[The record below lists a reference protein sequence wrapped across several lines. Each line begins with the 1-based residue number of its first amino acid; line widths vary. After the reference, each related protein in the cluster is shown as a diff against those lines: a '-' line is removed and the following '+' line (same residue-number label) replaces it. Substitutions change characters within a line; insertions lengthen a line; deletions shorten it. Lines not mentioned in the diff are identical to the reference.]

1 MLEPPH
7 TGMPPPDT
15 TSPTDYRAAFLQL
28 ALEYECLKFG
38 DFTLKSGRKSPY
50 FFNAGSFNDGTA
62 LEQVGAFYAQAATD
76 AGIQFDMLFG
86 PAYKGIPLATSAACA
101 FQRLYGQTV
110 PVGFDRKEVKD
121 HGDQGQTYGAPIE
134 GRVLL
139 VDDVVSSGI
148 TVRGSVD
155 LIQSLGATP
164 VGLLILM
171 DRGERGQG
179 QLSAVQ
185 ELEEYC
191 GIPVISVACASD
203 FHQFL
208 KDVPQYRQYQEQ
220 IEDYLREYGT

>member
-1 MLEPPH
+1 MTP
-7 TGMPPPDT
+7 
-15 TSPTDYRAAFLQL
+15 PTDYRDAFLRL
-28 ALEYECLKFG
+28 ALKYECLKFG

-50 FFNAGSFNDGTA
+50 FFNAGAFNDGAA
-62 LEQVGAFYAQAATD
+62 LEQVGTFYAQAAAETD
-76 AGIQFDMLFG
+76 IQFDMLFG
-86 PAYKGIPLATSAACA
+86 PAYKGIPLATVAACA
-101 FQRLYGQTV
+101 FQRLYGRTV

-121 HGDQGQTYGAPIE
+121 HGDQGHTFGAPIE

-139 VDDVVSSGI
+139 VDDVISSGI

-155 LIQSLGATP
+155 LIRSLGATP

-179 QLSAVQ
+179 QLSAAQ
-185 ELEEYC
+185 ELEEHS

-208 KDVPQYRQYQEQ
+208 KDVPQYQQHHEQ
-220 IEDYLREYGT
+220 VEDYLRQYGA

>member
-1 MLEPPH
+1 
-7 TGMPPPDT
+7 MPPPAT
-15 TSPTDYRAAFLQL
+15 TPPTDYRAAFLRL

-101 FQRLYGQTV
+101 FHRLYGQTV

-121 HGDQGQTYGAPIE
+121 HGDQGQTYGAPIK

-185 ELEEYC
+185 ELEEHC
-191 GIPVISVACASD
+191 KIPVISVACASD

-220 IEDYLREYGT
+220 IEDYLRKYGA

>member
-1 MLEPPH
+1 
-7 TGMPPPDT
+7 MPPPFT
-15 TSPTDYRAAFLQL
+15 TPPIDYRAAFLQL

-50 FFNAGSFNDGTA
+50 FFNAGAFNDGAA
-62 LEQVGAFYAQAATD
+62 LEQVGTFYAQATAE
-76 AGIQFDMLFG
+76 ANIQFDMLFG
-86 PAYKGIPLATSAACA
+86 PAYKGIPLATAAACA
-101 FQRLYGQTV
+101 FQRLYSRTV

-121 HGDQGQTYGAPIE
+121 HGDQGHTFGAPIE

-139 VDDVVSSGI
+139 VDDVISSGI

-155 LIQSLGATP
+155 LIRSLGATP

-179 QLSAVQ
+179 KLSAAQ
-185 ELEEYC
+185 ELEEHC
-191 GIPVISVACASD
+191 EIPVISVACASD

-208 KDVPQYRQYQEQ
+208 KDVPQYQQHHEQ
-220 IEDYLREYGT
+220 IEDYLRQYRA

>member
-1 MLEPPH
+1 
-7 TGMPPPDT
+7 MPPPAT
-15 TSPTDYRAAFLQL
+15 TPPTDYRAAFLRL

-50 FFNAGSFNDGTA
+50 FFNAGSFNDGAA
-62 LEQVGAFYAQAATD
+62 LEQVGMFYAQAATD
-76 AGIQFDMLFG
+76 AGIEFDMLFG

-121 HGDQGQTYGAPIE
+121 HGDQGQTYGAPIK

-155 LIQSLGATP
+155 LIRSLGAKP

-185 ELEEYC
+185 ELEEHC
-191 GIPVISVACASD
+191 GISVISVACASD

-208 KDVPQYRQYQEQ
+208 KDVPQYRQYQGQ
-220 IEDYLREYGT
+220 IEDYLREYGA

>member
-1 MLEPPH
+1 
-7 TGMPPPDT
+7 MPPPD
-15 TSPTDYRAAFLQL
+15 PTPPKDYRAVFLRL

-50 FFNAGSFNDGTA
+50 FFNAGAFNDGAA
-62 LEQVGAFYAQAATD
+62 LEQVGTFYAQAAAETS
-76 AGIQFDMLFG
+76 IQFDMLFG
-86 PAYKGIPLATSAACA
+86 PAYKGIPLATATACA
-101 FQRLYGQTV
+101 FQHLYGRTV

-121 HGDQGQTYGAPIE
+121 HGDQGHTFGAPVE

-139 VDDVVSSGI
+139 VDDVISSGI

-155 LIQSLGATP
+155 LIRSLGATP

-179 QLSAVQ
+179 QLSAAQ
-185 ELEEYC
+185 EIEGDC
-191 GIPVISVACASD
+191 GIPVVSVACASD

-208 KDVPQYRQYQEQ
+208 KDVPQYQQYQEQ
-220 IEDYLREYGT
+220 VEDYLKQYGV

>member
-1 MLEPPH
+1 
-7 TGMPPPDT
+7 MPPPST
-15 TSPTDYRAAFLQL
+15 TSPTDYRAAFLRL

-50 FFNAGSFNDGTA
+50 FFNAGAFNDGAA
-62 LEQVGAFYAQAATD
+62 LEQVGTFYAQAAAEAD
-76 AGIQFDMLFG
+76 IQFDMLFG
-86 PAYKGIPLATSAACA
+86 PAYKGIPLATVAACA
-101 FQRLYGQTV
+101 FQRLYARTV

-121 HGDQGQTYGAPIE
+121 HGDQGHTFGAPIE

-139 VDDVVSSGI
+139 VDDVISSGI

-155 LIQSLGATP
+155 LIRSLGAAP

-179 QLSAVQ
+179 QLSAAQ
-185 ELEEYC
+185 ELEEHS

-208 KDVPQYRQYQEQ
+208 KDVPQYQQHHEQ
-220 IEDYLREYGT
+220 VEDYLRQYGA

>member
-1 MLEPPH
+1 
-7 TGMPPPDT
+7 MPPLST
-15 TSPTDYRAAFLQL
+15 TPPTDYRAAFLQL

-50 FFNAGSFNDGTA
+50 FFNAGAFNDGAA
-62 LEQVGAFYAQAATD
+62 LEQVGTFYAQAAAETD
-76 AGIQFDMLFG
+76 IPFDMLFG
-86 PAYKGIPLATSAACA
+86 PAYKGIPLATVAACA
-101 FQRLYGQTV
+101 FQRLYARTV

-121 HGDQGQTYGAPIE
+121 HGDQGHTFGAPIE

-139 VDDVVSSGI
+139 VDDVISSGI

-155 LIQSLGATP
+155 LIRSLGATP

-179 QLSAVQ
+179 PLSAAQ
-185 ELEEYC
+185 ELEEHS

-208 KDVPQYRQYQEQ
+208 KDVPQYQQHHEQ
-220 IEDYLREYGT
+220 VEDYLRQYGA

>member
-1 MLEPPH
+1 
-7 TGMPPPDT
+7 MPPPDT
-15 TSPTDYRAAFLQL
+15 TPPTDYRAAFLRL

-50 FFNAGSFNDGTA
+50 FVNAGAFNDGAA

-76 AGIQFDMLFG
+76 AGIPFDMLFG

-101 FQRLYGQTV
+101 FQRLYGQAV

-155 LIQSLGATP
+155 LIRSLGATP

-185 ELEEYC
+185 ELEEHC

-220 IEDYLREYGT
+220 IEDYLREYGA

>member
-1 MLEPPH
+1 
-7 TGMPPPDT
+7 MPPPDT
-15 TSPTDYRAAFLQL
+15 TPPTDYRAAFLRL

-76 AGIQFDMLFG
+76 AGIRFDMLFG

-185 ELEEYC
+185 ELEEHC
-191 GIPVISVACASD
+191 GIPVISVARASD

-208 KDVPQYRQYQEQ
+208 KDVPQYQQYQGQ
-220 IEDYLREYGT
+220 IEDYLREYGA

>member
-1 MLEPPH
+1 
-7 TGMPPPDT
+7 MPPPDT
-15 TSPTDYRAAFLQL
+15 TPPTDYRAAFLRL

-50 FFNAGSFNDGTA
+50 FFNAGSFNDGAA

-76 AGIQFDMLFG
+76 ADIQFDMLFG

-148 TVRGSVD
+148 TVRCSVD
-155 LIQSLGATP
+155 LIRLLGATP

-185 ELEEYC
+185 ELEEHC
-191 GIPVISVACASD
+191 GIPVISVARASD

-208 KDVPQYRQYQEQ
+208 KDIPQYRQYQEQ
-220 IEDYLREYGT
+220 IEDYLREYGA

>member
-1 MLEPPH
+1 
-7 TGMPPPDT
+7 MPPPDT

-110 PVGFDRKEVKD
+110 PVGFDRKEAKD

-185 ELEEYC
+185 ELEEHC
-191 GIPVISVACASD
+191 KIPVISVACASD

-220 IEDYLREYGT
+220 IEDYLREYGA

>member
-1 MLEPPH
+1 
-7 TGMPPPDT
+7 MPPPDT
-15 TSPTDYRAAFLQL
+15 TLPTDYRAAFLQL

-50 FFNAGSFNDGTA
+50 FFNAGSFNDGKA

-101 FQRLYGQTV
+101 FQRLYDQTV

-185 ELEEYC
+185 ELEEHC
-191 GIPVISVACASD
+191 KIPVISVACASD

-220 IEDYLREYGT
+220 IEDYLREYGA

>member
-1 MLEPPH
+1 
-7 TGMPPPDT
+7 MPPPDT
-15 TSPTDYRAAFLQL
+15 TPPTDYRAAFLRL

-50 FFNAGSFNDGTA
+50 FFNAGSFNDGAA

-76 AGIQFDMLFG
+76 ADIQFDMLFG

-148 TVRGSVD
+148 TVRCSVD
-155 LIQSLGATP
+155 LIRSLGATP

-185 ELEEYC
+185 ELEEHC
-191 GIPVISVACASD
+191 GIPVISVARASD

-208 KDVPQYRQYQEQ
+208 KDIPQYRQYQEQ
-220 IEDYLREYGT
+220 IEDYLREYGA